1 MKMKIQIIAKKQIS
15 LLLILILMASLLS
28 SCGSKE
34 TQSPLDPENPVTIT
48 IWHYYNGHIKD
59 KFDALVNE
67 FNETVGMEK
76 GIAVDALSLG
86 DVGQLADAVFASAN
100 QDMGTDPLPDIFAA
114 YPDNAIR
121 IHQIVSLVS
130 LENYFSEEE
139 LNRYRP
145 EFLEEGRFGAG
156 EEAYIMPVAKSF
168 EALFVNENAWRSFAD
183 ARGYSDEDINTWE
196 GLLEVSEAYYKETGK
211 SFFSLDANA
220 NYMLLASMQLGE
232 ELYSYQEDGTAEL
245 DLQEETAEQIW
256 NHYYIPYLKGYFTK
270 SGRFSSDDAKTGKV
284 LSYTGSTAGSAY
296 FPTEVT
302 LSESQVVQA
311 DPLVLPYPYFQD
323 GNPFVIQQGAGMCII
338 SSDPAHE
345 YGAAEFL
352 RWFTQPQQNIEFAV
366 STGYFPVMKEAL
378 EAGLLLEALEK
389 TDLSNPAIGK
399 AINAS
404 VDMLE
409 NYALYN
415 NKPFSGSYEMR
426 NLLENHL
433 SEKVRKDLEKL
444 QQEVGEGGNR
454 EDVIAR
460 MSSREEFVKWFED
473 LRTQSR
479 KIQN

>member
-15 LLLILILMASLLS
+15 LLLTLVLITALLS

-34 TQSPLDPENPVTIT
+34 AQSPLNPENPVTIT

-121 IHQIVSLVS
+121 IHQIVGLVS
-130 LENYFSEEE
+130 LKNYFSEEE

-145 EFLEEGRFGAG
+145 EFLEEGCFGAG
-156 EEAYIMPVAKSF
+156 EELYIMPIAKSF

-183 ARGYSDEDINTWE
+183 SRGYSDQDIQTWE
-196 GLLEVSEAYYKETGK
+196 GLLEISEAYHNETGK

-232 ELYSYQEDGTAEL
+232 ELYSYQDDGTAVL
-245 DLQEETAEQIW
+245 NLTEETAEQIW

-284 LSYTGSTAGSAY
+284 LAYTGSTAGSAY

-311 DPLVLPYPYFQD
+311 DPLVLPYPYFRD
-323 GNPFVIQQGAGMCII
+323 GTPFVIQQGAGMCII
-338 SSDPAHE
+338 NSDPAHE

-352 RWFTQPQQNIEFAV
+352 RWFTQPEQNIEFAV

-378 EAGLLLEALEK
+378 EAGLLLEALEE
-389 TDLSNPAIGK
+389 TDLSNPAIGQ
-399 AINAS
+399 AINTS

-409 NYALYN
+409 NYSLYN

-426 NLLENHL
+426 NLLETHL

-444 QQEVGEGGNR
+444 QQEVADGGNR
-454 EDVIAR
+454 EVVIAR
-460 MSSREEFVKWFED
+460 MSSRDEFTKWFED
-473 LRTQSR
+473 LKTAGK

>member
-1 MKMKIQIIAKKQIS
+1 MKIQIIAKKQIS

-34 TQSPLDPENPVTIT
+34 AQSPLDPENPVTIT

-121 IHQIVSLVS
+121 IHQIVGLVS

-145 EFLEEGRFGAG
+145 EFLEEGRFGTG
-156 EEAYIMPVAKSF
+156 EEPYIMPIAKSF

-183 ARGYSDEDINTWE
+183 SRGYTDQDIQTWE
-196 GLLEVSEAYYKETGK
+196 GLLEVSEAYYQETGK

-232 ELYSYQEDGTAEL
+232 ELYSYQEDGSAVL
-245 DLQEETAEQIW
+245 DLKEKTAEQIW

-284 LSYTGSTAGSAY
+284 LAYTGSTAGSAY

-338 SSDPAHE
+338 NSDPAHE

-352 RWFTQPQQNIEFAV
+352 RWFTQPEQNIQFAV

-378 EAGLLLEALEK
+378 EAGLLLEALEE

-399 AINAS
+399 AIKTS

-409 NYALYN
+409 NYSLYN

-454 EDVIAR
+454 EDVISR
-460 MSSREEFVKWFED
+460 MSSRDEFIKWFED
-473 LRTQSR
+473 LKTQGQ

>member
-1 MKMKIQIIAKKQIS
+1 MKKIQILAKKQLP
-15 LLLILILMASLLS
+15 LLLILVLMASLLS
-28 SCGSKE
+28 SCGSKDP
-34 TQSPLDPENPVTIT
+34 QSPLDPENPVTIT

-114 YPDNAIR
+114 YPDNAMR
-121 IHQIVSLVS
+121 IHQIVGLVS
-130 LENYFSEEE
+130 LEKYFSEKE
-139 LNRYRP
+139 LSRYRP
-145 EFLEEGRFGAG
+145 EFLEEGRFGTG
-156 EEAYIMPVAKSF
+156 EEPYIMPIAKSF
-168 EALFVNENAWRSFAD
+168 EALFVNENSWRSFAD
-183 ARGYSDEDINTWE
+183 SRGYTDQDIQTWE
-196 GLLEVSEAYYKETGK
+196 GLLEVSKAYYHETGK

-232 ELYSYQEDGTAEL
+232 ELYSYQEDGSAVL
-245 DLQEETAEQIW
+245 NLREETAEKIW
-256 NHYYIPYLKGYFTK
+256 NHYYIPYLQGYFTK
-270 SGRFSSDDAKTGKV
+270 SGRFSSDDAKTAKV
-284 LSYTGSTAGSAY
+284 LAYTGSTAGSAY

-302 LSESQVVQA
+302 LSETQVVQA
-311 DPLVLPYPYFQD
+311 DPLVLPYPYFRD

-338 SSDPAHE
+338 NSDPVHE

-352 RWFTQPQQNIEFAV
+352 RWFTQPEQNIEFAV

-378 EAGLLLEALEK
+378 EAGLLLEALEE
-389 TDLSNPAIGK
+389 TDLSNPAIGQ
-399 AINAS
+399 AIKTS

-409 NYALYN
+409 TYSIYN

-433 SEKVRKDLEKL
+433 SEKIRKDLEKL
-444 QQEVGEGGNR
+444 RKETSEGGNR
-454 EDVIAR
+454 EEVLAR
-460 MSSREEFVKWFED
+460 MTSRDEFTKWFED
-473 LRTQSR
+473 IMSEGK
-479 KIQN
+479 KILN